1 MAIKTFHV
9 TGDTDMVDATV
20 FFAVIGACTVLRWMY
35 KIIKFFF
42 RNERD
47 KNGYSGAYGVPYD
60 RFEQ

>member
-1 MAIKTFHV
+1 
-9 TGDTDMVDATV
+9 MVDATV